1 MMNRESFIR
10 SNNDVGVVNTDSSA
24 YMDAMARRKR
34 DKYIKSLEK
43 RIDRLESAMNLL
55 QSTIEE
61 ISNERK

>member
-1 MMNRESFIR
+1 MNRESFIR

>member
-24 YMDAMARRKR
+24 YMDAMERRKR

>member
-1 MMNRESFIR
+1 MNRESLIR

>member
-1 MMNRESFIR
+1 MMNRESLIR